1 MIYLL
6 FSLRNYERNINS
18 YDYIISRYN
27 MSALYIIIIK
37 GIQLK

>member
-18 YDYIISRYN
+18 YNYLIIISRYN
-27 MSALYIIIIK
+27 MSALYITK